1 MFIRFVGGAI
11 NGDSHVEAGLFYT
24 AYKVRNEHT
33 LPDYDLDQLQD
44 LFAWF
49 DANLESPSDF
59 RLKQGW
65 RRRRAICWFKS
76 SAHEHLAK
84 AREIIAVL
92 ESNDVHIRTIKSER
106 LGYVLYE
113 DEAQVFAQ
121 PFADTKL
128 KH

>member
-11 NGDSHVEAGLFYT
+11 NADSHVEAGLFYT
-24 AYKVRNEHT
+24 AYKVKYEHT

-49 DANLESPSDF
+49 DINLESPSDF
-59 RLKQGW
+59 RLKQCW
-65 RRRRAICWFKS
+65 RSRRAVCWFKS

-84 AREIIAVL
+84 AREIILVL
-92 ESNDVHIRTIKSER
+92 ESNDVYIRTIKAER
-106 LGYVLYE
+106 PGYVLYE
-113 DEAQVFAQ
+113 DEAQAFAQ